1 MPPLRSTFFA
11 AQRFRNLVFQS
22 GCALAV
28 VGFSVAFARQANLN
42 GDNAAHFELARD
54 IWNGL
59 PLFWSAQ
66 DANRLFPDELIALL
80 GYALPNGH
88 SYLIWVSYF
97 CSLLA
102 LLIYLSLIA
111 FVSALAQSREQ
122 RRTLCLLMWTS
133 LAALFTFQTYW
144 PIWVLLP
151 GFHGGGLPICLFAL
165 ALILPVAAG
174 INGLGAGR
182 LLAFLVLVSLV
193 VAANRYLLIVF
204 VLPLLGAMGIEAVRV
219 LAGSAR
225 ESTTTTDFRLNIM
238 TTAATV
244 AATGILGM
252 GLWCALA
259 NFSWTA
265 RITGGRYPDF
275 PGSHYARWISE
286 RISKEI
292 FEISTLSSDRATIVS
307 AIAFLVVTSLMACWS
322 VRYPHSDDSAQQR
335 LYRIFSLFVAFSAAG
350 GLAFVLIMVD
360 DQGPWHYRY
369 LTIPVMFSFIWMI
382 WRCWLRSGERTRRML
397 RAGCYAM
404 IVCIA
409 GIIVYRVPQAPEG
422 AREIAFREGIG
433 RLESR
438 LTTRSRSGLLRGFSN
453 YWIANEVTARSH
465 QIRISIMEDS
475 ALRYRFY
482 LNNADELCANDFFFI
497 LVDRAHNEP
506 SYDLI
511 VSAYGPPT
519 SAESIDLGRYPQV
532 DILYYE
538 PPVLDR
544 AILAPARIAARDM
557 FPNLRCGER
566 RPD

>member
-1 MPPLRSTFFA
+1 MPPLRSTFLTA
-11 AQRFRNLVFQS
+11 ERFRNLVFQS

-28 VGFSVAFARQANLN
+28 VGFSVAFVRQADLN
-42 GDNAAHFELARD
+42 GDNAVYFELARD
-54 IWNGL
+54 IWAGL

-66 DANRLFPDELIALL
+66 DGNRLFPDELIALL
-80 GYALPNGH
+80 GYALPNGD

-151 GFHGGGLPICLFAL
+151 GSHGGGLPICLFAL

-219 LAGSAR
+219 FAGSAR

-238 TTAATV
+238 TTATTV
-244 AATGILGM
+244 AATGIFGM
-252 GLWCALA
+252 GLWRALA
-259 NFSWTA
+259 NFSWTV
-265 RITGGRYPDF
+265 RTTENHYPDF
-275 PGSHYARWISE
+275 PNGHYARWISE
-286 RISKEI
+286 RFSKEI
-292 FEISTLSSDRATIVS
+292 LEISALHSDRATILS

-322 VRYPHSDDSAQQR
+322 VRYPHSDDAPQQR
-335 LYRIFSLFVAFSAAG
+335 LNRIFSLFVAFSAAS

-360 DQGPWHYRY
+360 DRGPWHYRY

-382 WRCWLRSGERTRRML
+382 WRCWLRSGERTHRIL
-397 RAGCYAM
+397 RVGCYAM
-404 IVCIA
+404 ILCIA
-409 GIIVYRVPQAPEG
+409 GIIVYRVPRAPEG
-422 AREIAFREGIG
+422 AREIAFRDAIG
-433 RLESR
+433 QLESR
-438 LTTRSRSGLLRGFSN
+438 LTTRSRSGLMRGFAN

-475 ALRYRFY
+475 APRYRFY

-497 LVDRAHNEP
+497 LVDHAHNEP

-511 VSAYGPPT
+511 VSAYGLPT
-519 SAESIDLGRYPQV
+519 STESIDLGRYPQV

-557 FPNLRCGER
+557 FPNLRCGDH
-566 RPD
+566 RPN